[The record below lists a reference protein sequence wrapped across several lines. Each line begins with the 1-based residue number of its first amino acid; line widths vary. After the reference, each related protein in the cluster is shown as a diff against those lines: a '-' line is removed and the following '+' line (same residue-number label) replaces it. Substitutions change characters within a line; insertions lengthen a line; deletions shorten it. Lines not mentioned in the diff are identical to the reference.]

1 MMDRLDDFLR
11 QRAAAGSI
19 ALADAGEAA
28 TAFHST
34 LLEVEELALGLGI
47 MPLRHLRNGL
57 GCQEQLRLL
66 RARVAVIGCGGL
78 GGSIAALLARIGI
91 GRLRL
96 VDPDCFEEH
105 NLNRQQFA
113 TVDSLGRPKTE
124 AARTAI
130 RSINPAVIV
139 EAVVRPFA
147 ETDIE
152 AVDIVV
158 DGLDDAG
165 KRLELAAYCT
175 KLARPL
181 VHGAVR
187 EWHGQTG
194 VATARNRL
202 LATLYPGMGQGGAAK
217 PPVNVLAPTVTLIA
231 AIQAAETCKLILGI
245 DSPLAR
251 SWMLCDLL
259 DDVFEQFPA

>member
-1 MMDRLDDFLR
+1 MDRLDDFIR
-11 QRAAAGSI
+11 QRAAASTI
-19 ALADAGEAA
+19 ALIDAREAA
-28 TAFHST
+28 ATFGRT
-34 LLEVEELALGLGI
+34 LPEVEEQALLLDI
-47 MPLRHLRNGL
+47 MPLRYRRNGL
-57 GCQEQLRLL
+57 GCREQLRLL

-78 GGSIAALLARIGI
+78 GGSVAAQLARIGI

-113 TVDSLGRPKTE
+113 TVASLGRPKTE
-124 AARTAI
+124 TARTVI

-139 EAVVRPFA
+139 EAIVRPFSEA
-147 ETDIE
+147 DIE
-152 AVDIVV
+152 AVDIVL

-165 KRLELAAYCT
+165 KRLELAAYCN
-175 KLARPL
+175 KLSRPL

-194 VATARNRL
+194 IATSRNRL
-202 LATLYPGMGQGGAAK
+202 MATLYPNVREGSASK

-231 AIQAAETCKLILGI
+231 AIQAAETCKLILGL
-245 DSPLAR
+245 DSPLKR

-259 DDVFEQFPA
+259 EDVFEHIPA

>member
-1 MMDRLDDFLR
+1 MNRLDDFLR
-11 QRAAAGSI
+11 QRAPAGTI

-28 TAFHST
+28 RTFDST
-34 LLEVEELALGLGI
+34 LAEIEEQALLLDI
-47 MPLRHLRNGL
+47 MPLRYRRNGL
-57 GCQEQLRLL
+57 GCREQLRLL

-78 GGSIAALLARIGI
+78 GGSCAALLARIGI

-113 TVDSLGRPKTE
+113 TVASLGRSKTE
-124 AARTAI
+124 TARAMI

-139 EAVVRPFA
+139 EAIVRPFTEA
-147 ETDIE
+147 DIE
-152 AVDIVV
+152 AVDFVV

-165 KRLELAAYCT
+165 KRLSLAAHCN

-194 VATARNRL
+194 IATAQNRL
-202 LATLYPGMGQGGAAK
+202 MATLYPNVEEGSASK

-231 AIQAAETCKLILGI
+231 AIQAAQTCKLILGL

-251 SWMLCDLL
+251 NWMLCDLL
-259 DDVFEQFPA
+259 EDAFEHIPA

>member
-1 MMDRLDDFLR
+1 MNRLDDFLR
-11 QRAAAGSI
+11 QRAPAGTI

-28 TAFHST
+28 ATFRRP
-34 LLEVEELALGLGI
+34 LLEVEEQALGLGL
-47 MPLRHLRNGL
+47 MPLRYRRNGL
-57 GCQEQLRLL
+57 GCPEQLMLL

-78 GGSIAALLARIGI
+78 GGSVAALLARIGI

-96 VDPDCFEEH
+96 VDPDRFEEH

-113 TVDSLGRPKTE
+113 TVASLGRPKTE
-124 AARTAI
+124 TARTVI

-139 EAVVRPFA
+139 EAIVRPFTEA
-147 ETDIE
+147 DTK

-165 KRLELAAYCT
+165 KRLELAAHCNQ
-175 KLARPL
+175 LARPL

-187 EWHGQTG
+187 DWHGQTG

-202 LATLYPGMGQGGAAK
+202 MATLYPNVRDGSASK

-231 AIQAAETCKLILGI
+231 AIQAAETCKLILGL
-245 DSPLAR
+245 DSPLER

-259 DDVFEQFPA
+259 EDAFEHIPA

>member
-1 MMDRLDDFLR
+1 MNRLDDFLR
-11 QRAAAGSI
+11 QRAAAGTI

-28 TAFHST
+28 TTFDCT
-34 LLEVEELALGLGI
+34 LPEVEEQALLLDI
-47 MPLRHLRNGL
+47 MPLRYLRNGL
-57 GCQEQLRLL
+57 RSQEQLRLL

-78 GGSIAALLARIGI
+78 GGSVAALLARLGI

-105 NLNRQQFA
+105 NLNRQRFA

-124 AARTAI
+124 TARTVI

-139 EAVVRPFA
+139 EAIVRPFTEA
-147 ETDIE
+147 DIK

-165 KRLELAAYCT
+165 KRLALAAHCN

-187 EWHGQTG
+187 EWHGQVG
-194 VATARNRL
+194 IATARNRL
-202 LATLYPGMGQGGAAK
+202 MATLYPNVREGSANK

-231 AIQAAETCKLILGI
+231 AIQAAQTCKLILGL

-259 DDVFEQFPA
+259 EDVFEHIPA